1 MSRFTLSK
9 PILTE
14 EVIHQVASPQRASP
28 RRSARAIPD
37 EDDEPEPVA
46 VTEMQSQPNNNNL
59 ESDSGS
65 DSRSASDNDAEPV
78 TVQAQPVQ
86 AHAPVV
92 RKIRNEE
99 DFWNYIERMA
109 WRDRSEDPNFSVAQK
124 KQNYRALSIPDQEAF
139 ADYLTH
145 VVNAMDERMQI
156 ANYYGNIT
164 DVNERKAICSHIV
177 GRGSIFYAM
186 TMEDP
191 GFASYL
197 VPETPDH
204 REYHDMMELIRI

>member
-14 EVIHQVASPQRASP
+14 EVERPVAQPVRAPQSPKVAV
-28 RRSARAIPD
+28 RSIPD
-37 EDDEPEPVA
+37 EDDVD
-46 VTEMQSQPNNNNL
+46 

-65 DSRSASDNDAEPV
+65 QQETPV
-78 TVQAQPVQ
+78 HAVPVAPMPVQ
-86 AHAPVV
+86 
-92 RKIRNEE
+92 RKIKNEE
-99 DFWNYIERMA
+99 DFWTYVEKMA
-109 WRDRSEDPNFSVAQK
+109 WRDRSEDPNFSVSQK
-124 KQNYRALSIPDQEAF
+124 KLNYKAISIPDQEAF

-145 VVNAMDERMQI
+145 VVATMDERLQA
-156 ANYYGNIT
+156 ANCYGNVT
-164 DVNERKAICSHIV
+164 DVDERKAICSHIV

-197 VPETPDH
+197 IPENTEH
-204 REYHDMMELIRI
+204 REYYDMMELIRI